1 MKTRRHYDTLYITAK
16 LKNLIFEQ
24 LQADLTF
31 MNKSTKS
38 PIRVIFKIGLG

>member
-1 MKTRRHYDTLYITAK
+1 MKTRPHSDILSITTK
-16 LKNLIFEQ
+16 LEDLLFEQ

-38 PIRVIFKIGLG
+38 PFRITF